1 MLGAFAQIMTIK
13 ISTIMLFL
21 EVNVSRGVGGG
32 KGCFSVQNK

>member
-13 ISTIMLFL
+13 ISIIILFWRL
-21 EVNVSRGVGGG
+21 MSRGVGGG